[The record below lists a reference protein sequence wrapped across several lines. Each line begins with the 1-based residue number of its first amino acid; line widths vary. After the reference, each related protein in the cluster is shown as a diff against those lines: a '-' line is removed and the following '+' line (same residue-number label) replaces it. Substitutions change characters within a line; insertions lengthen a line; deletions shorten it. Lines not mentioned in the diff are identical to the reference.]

1 MHGLVLCVVLKGL
14 DHLMDDVT
22 RKTIKTIETLETIK
36 HNETVERKEIVQEQS
51 FYLSSVNGSDD
62 NRQQMLKSLNKDGS
76 KHALGISVNDD
87 DEAKALVSD
96 LLHVND
102 SAIVPEEPLAEEAG
116 HVHSAHFYLAL
127 LHQNRSTLHQ
137 NGPSLH
143 QNGPSL
149 HNNSRP
155 NMPSL
160 QKNGHGQPAGANES
174 VKLAGRMTERQSRA
188 KSCNNS
194 SRGEHD

>member
-1 MHGLVLCVVLKGL
+1 MTLFYHKLCVVLKGL

-76 KHALGISVNDD
+76 KHALGISVNND
-87 DEAKALVSD
+87 DEANALASD

-127 LHQNRSTLHQ
+127 LHQNGSTLHQ
-137 NGPSLH
+137 NGST
-143 QNGPSL
+143 L
-149 HNNSRP
+149 HNSSRP
-155 NMPSL
+155 IVPSL
-160 QKNGHGQPAGANES
+160 QKNGQPAGANES

-188 KSCNNS
+188 KSCNNP

>member
-1 MHGLVLCVVLKGL
+1 
-14 DHLMDDVT
+14 MDDVT

-51 FYLSSVNGSDD
+51 FYLSSVNVSAD
-62 NRQQMLKSLNKDGS
+62 NRQRMLKSLNKDGS
-76 KHALGISVNDD
+76 KHALGIRVNNDD
-87 DEAKALVSD
+87 EEKALASD

-102 SAIVPEEPLAEEAG
+102 SAIVQEEPLAKEAG

-127 LHQNRSTLHQ
+127 LHQNGST
-137 NGPSLH
+137 
-143 QNGPSL
+143 L

-155 NMPSL
+155 SMPSL
-160 QKNGHGQPAGANES
+160 QKNGEPAGGNES

-188 KSCNNS
+188 KGCNNS
-194 SRGEHD
+194 SRGKLNTTTHTGGRRDQGLVQLGKTGCMWMHKSFA

>member
-1 MHGLVLCVVLKGL
+1 MTLFYHKLCVVLKGL

-87 DEAKALVSD
+87 DEAKALASD

-127 LHQNRSTLHQ
+127 LHQNGSTLHQ
-137 NGPSLH
+137 NGST
-143 QNGPSL
+143 L
-149 HNNSRP
+149 HNSSRP
-155 NMPSL
+155 IVPSL
-160 QKNGHGQPAGANES
+160 QKNGQPAGANES

-194 SRGEHD
+194 SREEHD